1 MKLID
6 CVLADKQ
13 EEMLHF
19 IEQLV
24 NIDSGSHVKAGIDTI
39 GLIMKGHF
47 EDVGFAVDTILQ
59 EVHGNHM
66 VMQHREAVDPKII
79 IVAHMDT
86 VFPKGT
92 VAKRPFR
99 IEGDRAYGPGVVD
112 MKSSL
117 VELLYAIKYMK
128 EVGYEGYKNVQI
140 ILNSDEEIGSPTSR
154 SLIMEKAQGKEFALI
169 MEPARK
175 DGSLVSARRG
185 GGHYTLIVKGK
196 AAHAGIEPEKGRSA
210 IEELAHKVIQLHH
223 LTDHEKGISVNVGM
237 IEGGS
242 AYNTVSSKAVAHID
256 IRIAQMDQAQTLL
269 EKMKEI
275 CSFTSVPGTKIK
287 LTGEIGRPPM
297 EKTEQ
302 TKSLLKIIR
311 KVGEEIGIK
320 VSDTSTGGGSD
331 ASFTAATGVATVDGL
346 GPVGGNAHSDEE
358 YLEIPTL
365 TERTLLLAKTIQ
377 KLSE

>member
-1 MKLID
+1 
-6 CVLADKQ
+6 
-13 EEMLHF
+13 MLHF

-47 EDVGFAVDTILQ
+47 EDIGFVVETIEQ
-59 EVHGNHM
+59 EVHGNHL
-66 VMQHREAVDPKII
+66 VMQHIDAIDPKII
-79 IVAHMDT
+79 IVAHIDT

-92 VAKRPFR
+92 VAMRPFR

-128 EVGYEGYKNVQI
+128 EEGLEGLKNVQI

-196 AAHAGIEPEKGRSA
+196 SAHAGIEPEKGRSA

-223 LTDHEKGISVNVGM
+223 LTDHQKGISVNVGM

-256 IRIAQMDQAQTLL
+256 IRIAQMDQAKSLL
-269 EKMKEI
+269 EKMEEI
-275 CSFTSVPGTKIK
+275 CFFVHICSRHKN
-287 LTGEIGRPPM
+287 
-297 EKTEQ
+297 Q
-302 TKSLLKIIR
+302 
-311 KVGEEIGIK
+311 
-320 VSDTSTGGGSD
+320 
-331 ASFTAATGVATVDGL
+331 VD
-346 GPVGGNAHSDEE
+346 
-358 YLEIPTL
+358 
-365 TERTLLLAKTIQ
+365 R
-377 KLSE
+377 